1 MSLILACA
9 MLLAV
14 DGDTIKCDGI
24 NMRDMG
30 PGQPF
35 KSGYDTP
42 ELGKAKCPE
51 ERAAGRKAKDRM
63 QQLLDQPGVQVID
76 SGKRDSYGRP
86 LVWVRLASGETA
98 GEVLLREGYA
108 VRWSPSYEPHWCAP
122 ASSVERQRME
132 GTA

>member
-1 MSLILACA
+1 MELRVNLILACA
-9 MLLAV
+9 LLLAV

-51 ERAAGRKAKDRM
+51 ERTAGRRAKARM
-63 QQLLDQPGVQVID
+63 QQLLNQLGVRVVD

-86 LVWVRLASGETA
+86 LVWVLLPSGETA
-98 GEVLLREGYA
+98 GDVLLREGYA
-108 VRWSPSYEPHWCAP
+108 ALT
-122 ASSVERQRME
+122 AAQRRVVDTLM
-132 GTA
+132 AVC